1 MRTLAAVILIAST
14 ASGWAQAPSP
24 AQMGISTTTVP
35 QVLYVLDKTK
45 AWVAIGTVDPVTHVF
60 TPAGGVVSEAPL
72 DGQQY
77 GRQSV
82 PPGTSPAQW
91 TAITGGGPPT
101 GGCNQ
106 LVFSVACN
114 SQYVGAGVP

>member
-1 MRTLAAVILIAST
+1 MRTLAVVILIAST

-35 QVLYVLDKTK
+35 QVLYTLDKTK
-45 AWVAIGTVDPVTHVF
+45 TWVAIGTIDPVTHVF
-60 TPAGGVVSEAPL
+60 TPVGGGGVPEAPQ

-77 GRQSV
+77 GRQNAS
-82 PPGTSPAQW
+82 W
-91 TAITGGGPPT
+91 TVITGGGPPV

-106 LVFSVACN
+106 LNFSVACN

>member
-1 MRTLAAVILIAST
+1 MRTLAVVILIAST
-14 ASGWAQAPSP
+14 ASGWAQTNPTPAPSP

-45 AWVAIGTVDPVTHVF
+45 IWVAIGTVDPVTHIF
-60 TPAGGVVSEAPL
+60 TPVGVGGGVPEAPL

-77 GRQSV
+77 GRQSA
-82 PPGTSPAQW
+82 TW
-91 TAITGGGPPT
+91 TVVTGGGPPV

-106 LVFSVACN
+106 LNFSVACN